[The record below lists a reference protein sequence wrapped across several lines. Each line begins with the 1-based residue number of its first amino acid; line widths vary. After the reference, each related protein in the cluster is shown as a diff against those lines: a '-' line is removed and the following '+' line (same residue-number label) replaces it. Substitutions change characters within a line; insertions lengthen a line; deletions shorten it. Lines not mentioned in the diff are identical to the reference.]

1 MVSIE
6 NTHTIEQ
13 RVYIYLTDL
22 LSLVLH
28 KHFNF
33 MKFYMW
39 VVEFSF
45 LVDEVL
51 YTKFSSIHLSYST
64 LPMFSS
70 TSVSDSGWTYTL
82 FLGTNTNIYI
92 YISQNC
98 LQNPELN
105 IFIIINSKVKV
116 RLKEVTIIYLPIWNN
131 S

>member
-13 RVYIYLTDL
+13 RIYIYMTDL

-92 YISQNC
+92 YFTKLS
-98 LQNPELN
+98 PKSWVEH
-105 IFIIINSKVKV
+105 
-116 RLKEVTIIYLPIWNN
+116 IYNN
-131 S
+131 